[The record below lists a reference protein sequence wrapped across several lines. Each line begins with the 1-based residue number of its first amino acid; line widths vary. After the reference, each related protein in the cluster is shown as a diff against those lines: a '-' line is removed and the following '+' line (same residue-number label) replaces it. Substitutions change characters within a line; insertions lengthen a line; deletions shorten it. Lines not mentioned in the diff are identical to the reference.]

1 MLTERAGKVIMV
13 DPLQRGDSL
22 DLMTEIV
29 LRKDEMATAYAA
41 EFGGARPM
49 ASTRATLHRNAASL
63 KRLLLVCHGET
74 RWNAVRCLRGKLT
87 FACRSGAAQARALA
101 PMVAALTPIMP

>member
-41 EFGGARPM
+41 EFGGARADGVHAGD
-49 ASTRATLHRNAASL
+49 ASS
-63 KRLLLVCHGET
+63 K
-74 RWNAVRCLRGKLT
+74 
-87 FACRSGAAQARALA
+87 
-101 PMVAALTPIMP
+101 

>member
-1 MLTERAGKVIMV
+1 MV

-41 EFGGARPM
+41 EFGGARADGVHAGD
-49 ASTRATLHRNAASL
+49 ASS
-63 KRLLLVCHGET
+63 K
-74 RWNAVRCLRGKLT
+74 
-87 FACRSGAAQARALA
+87 
-101 PMVAALTPIMP
+101 